1 MDTYSYLSN
10 SDLAQLEEMYLQ
22 YKADPDS
29 VDFGWKKFFEGY
41 EFAGTAFLEKQKI
54 TISSDEFKV
63 INLIHEYRKR
73 GHLFTKTNPVRTR
86 RTYTPSLSYD
96 HFGLTANDLEKTFEA
111 GREIGIGKARLKD
124 IISFLEQT
132 YCQSIGVEY
141 FYIRNTEIVEWLRSK
156 MESSRNAPQYSREQ
170 KIQILLKLTEAVGFE
185 KFVHK
190 KFPGQKR
197 FSLEGGESLIP
208 ALDVLIEKGASLGIQ
223 EFVIGMPHRGRLNV
237 LTNILGKSLQVVF
250 SEFEGI
256 AYDDETLLGDV
267 KYHLGFTSL
276 RQTRS
281 GQSVRLT
288 LTPNPS
294 HLEAVNPVVEGIVKS
309 RIDHQ
314 YHGDN
319 ANIVP
324 VLIHGDASIAGQG
337 VVYEVIQMSGLEA
350 YHTGGTVHL
359 VVNNQLGFTT
369 NYLEGRTS
377 IYCTDVAKT
386 IQSPVFHVNGD
397 DAEAVALTV
406 EMAIE
411 FRNHFHRDVFVDLLG
426 YRKYG
431 HNEGDEPRFTQP
443 ILYKIIENH
452 PDPCQIYRKNLLE
465 QGIVDQGTADGIE
478 QDYHARLEVS
488 LARSKEIERAHITSF
503 LEDSWA
509 SIRKA
514 TTEDFI
520 QSPDTSVRQDSIL
533 SITRK
538 ITSLPEDKR
547 FFRKTVKLQEDRREM
562 VLTNDRVDWGMA
574 ELLAYG
580 TLLSEGINIRFSG
593 QDSRRGTF
601 SHRHAVLTLEDS
613 EEKYIP
619 LNHLDNIQ
627 GKFEIY
633 NSHLSEYGV
642 LGFEYGYALASPHD
656 LVIWEAQF
664 GDFSNGAQ
672 IIFDQYLS
680 SAEDKWNVMNHLV
693 VLLPHGYE
701 GQGPEHSSG
710 RMERFLTLCAE
721 QNLQVANCS
730 TPANFFH
737 ILRRQLKRPFRKPLI
752 IFTPKSLLRHPRC
765 VSPLSTLTTGG
776 FNEIMDDDQAVPDEI
791 EKLAFCSGRVYYDL
805 LEEKE
810 KIHANHIALI
820 RIEQLY
826 PLPVVGI
833 KNLVQKYKH
842 ATRYLWV
849 QEEPV
854 NMGAWNFIHQ
864 LLLQEGITLCVIA
877 RPASGSPATGSP
889 RFHQVQ
895 QRKIVTKTFDECDC
909 HRLKEECRMVCIGNR
924 WRQFEVEIQA
934 INNKKNRLT

>member
-1 MDTYSYLSN
+1 METYSYLSN
-10 SDLAQLEEMYLQ
+10 IDLAQLEELYRQ

-41 EFAGTAFLEKQKI
+41 EFAGTTFSTKQEKN
-54 TISSDEFKV
+54 ISSDEFSA
-63 INLIHEYRKR
+63 INLINEYRKR

-86 RTYTPSLSYD
+86 RTYSPTLAYEN
-96 HFGLTANDLEKTFEA
+96 FGFSVDDLDRTFEA
-111 GREIGIGKARLKD
+111 GVEIGIGKARLKD
-124 IISFLEQT
+124 IIAFLEET
-132 YCQSIGVEY
+132 YCQSIGAEY
-141 FYIRNTEIVEWLRSK
+141 FYIRNTEMVDWLRIK
-156 MESSRNAPQYSREQ
+156 MESSRNTPQYSRDQ
-170 KIQILLKLTEAVGFE
+170 KIQILHKLTEAVGFE

-208 ALDVLIEKGASLGIQ
+208 ALDTLIEKGAGLGVQ
-223 EFVIGMPHRGRLNV
+223 EFIIGMPHRGRLNV
-237 LTNILGKSLQVVF
+237 LTNILGKSHQVVF

-256 AYDDETLLGDV
+256 AYDEETLLGDV
-267 KYHLGFTSL
+267 KYHLGFTSE
-276 RQTRS
+276 RETRNGQTI
-281 GQSVRLT
+281 RLT

-294 HLEAVNPVVEGIVKS
+294 HLEAVNPVVEGIVRS

-314 YHGDN
+314 YQGDD
-319 ANIVP
+319 ARIVP

-350 YHTGGTVHL
+350 YKTGGTIHM

-369 NYLEGRTS
+369 NYMEGRSS

-386 IQSPVFHVNGD
+386 IQAPIFHVNGD
-397 DAEAVALTV
+397 DAEAVAFVV
-406 EMAIE
+406 ELAME
-411 FRNHFHRDVFVDLLG
+411 FRNRFKKDVFIDLLG

-443 ILYKIIENH
+443 VLYRIIEKH
-452 PDPCQIYRKNLLE
+452 PDPRQIYLKKLLE
-465 QGIVDQGTADGIE
+465 QEMIDQETADRIE
-478 QDYHARLEVS
+478 KAFNDQLEVS

-503 LEDSWA
+503 LKDSWT

-514 TTEDFI
+514 TEDDFGH
-520 QSPDTSVRQDSIL
+520 SPETSVEQHL
-533 SITRK
+533 LQSITQK
-538 ITSLPEDKR
+538 ITSLPGDKQ
-547 FFRKTVKLQEDRREM
+547 FFRKTIKLQEDRSDM
-562 VLTNDRVDWGMA
+562 VLTHGKVDWAMA

-580 TLLSEGINIRFSG
+580 TLLSEGVHIRFSG
-593 QDSRRGTF
+593 QDSHRGTF
-601 SHRHAVLTLEDS
+601 SHRHAVLTIEDS
-613 EEKYIP
+613 EEKYTP
-619 LNHLDNIQ
+619 LCHLGTGQ
-627 GKFEIY
+627 GRFEIY
-633 NSHLSEYGV
+633 NSLLSEYGV

-710 RMERFLTLCAE
+710 RMERFLDLCAE
-721 QNLQVANCS
+721 QNIQVADCS
-730 TPANFFH
+730 TPASFFH
-737 ILRRQLKRPFRKPLI
+737 ILRRQLKRPFRKPLV

-765 VSPLSTLTTGG
+765 VSPLTDLTVGG
-776 FNEIMDDDQAVPDEI
+776 FKEVIDDKSSDPAEVV
-791 EKLAFCSGRVYYDL
+791 KLAFCSGKVYYDL

-810 KIHANHIALI
+810 KINAGNIALI

-826 PLPVVGI
+826 PLPVGQI
-833 KNLVQKYKH
+833 KLLLEKYSRAK
-842 ATRYLWV
+842 RYLWV

-864 LLLQEGITLCVIA
+864 RLLQEGINLRVIA

-889 RFHQVQ
+889 KFHQVQ
-895 QRKIVTKTFDECDC
+895 QRKIVTKTFEECDC

-924 WRQFEVEIQA
+924 WRQFEAEIQKV
-934 INNKKNRLT
+934 NNKQR